1 MKSYKNNFALIVD
14 SKERKENAIAKKGRK
29 ILSAFLLCS
38 FCFGLSTATTFA
50 ASEYPEN
57 QDTITMNEA
66 GAIETYIGNFATE
79 QTFTPEQDTTTVNQ
93 EDSNNG
99 LKAAEPT
106 ISDIKKTKMNLFE
119 TVSDYVAYPGTV
131 SVSKGVS
138 TTISASV
145 TGGGGVD
152 IKFLKLNLSKTV
164 GDSVTFTTTQTTS
177 YPVSK
182 GMRGRIILRYSQDY
196 YTYKITKSGK
206 DYTGSATTQ
215 AYDQYYA
222 LQEVSLG

>member
-79 QTFTPEQDTTTVNQ
+79 HTFTPEQDTITVNK
-93 EDSNNG
+93 EGSING
-99 LKAAEPT
+99 LAAEPT
-106 ISDIKKTKMNLFE
+106 ISNVQKTKMNLFQP
-119 TVSDYVAYPGTV
+119 VSDYVAYPGTV
-131 SVSKGVS
+131 SVSKGKE

-145 TGGGGVD
+145 TGGGEVD
-152 IKFLKLNLSKTV
+152 LKFLKLNLSSTV
-164 GDSVTFTTTQTTS
+164 GDSVTFTTSQTIS

-206 DYTGSATTQ
+206 DYPGSATTK

-222 LQEVSLG
+222 LQEVSL